1 MKSNMASSVT
11 LVYSAEHVAVEQKK
25 HVKNLIAVQSGVL
38 MPVHSVP
45 AQSTRSAF
53 TLIMVAIAHAVGIF
67 YLAQQN
73 LEALAPVKP
82 AQPMQVS
89 LIAPPAPEPEVVP
102 IIEPPKPVVQPKPK
116 LKKVV
121 EKIKPIEVP
130 AERMV
135 EATTVEV
142 KETTPEPVPAPV
154 QEAVEM
160 KAPPKVEP
168 VVVEEKIEPPKFGV
182 AYLQNPEPEY
192 PRMSKRLGE
201 EGRVLLH
208 VVVDT
213 QGNPTEVTLKKTSGH
228 ERLDEAA
235 IEAVKGWRFIPAMK
249 NKVAL
254 IAAVDVPVKFSLH

>member
-1 MKSNMASSVT
+1 MKSNIAAPVT
-11 LVYSAEHVAVEQKK
+11 LVYSAEHVATAQKK
-25 HVKNLIAVQSGVL
+25 PVKHVMAVQSDML
-38 MPVHSVP
+38 MPVQAVP
-45 AQSTRSAF
+45 ERPLVSKI
-53 TLIMVAIAHAVGIF
+53 TLLMVVLAHVAGIY
-67 YLAQQN
+67 YLAKHN
-73 LEALAPVKP
+73 LEKPAPVKP

-89 LIAPPAPEPEVVP
+89 LIAPPAPEPEIVP

-121 EKIKPIEVP
+121 EKIRPIEVP

-142 KETTPEPVPAPV
+142 TEATPDPTPAPV

-160 KAPPKVEP
+160 KAPPKAEP
-168 VVVEEKIEPPKFGV
+168 VVEEKVEPPKFGV

-208 VVVDT
+208 VLVDT
-213 QGNPTEVTLKKTSGH
+213 QGNPAEVKLKKTSGH
-228 ERLDEAA
+228 ERLDIAA
-235 IEAVKGWRFIPAMK
+235 IEAVKAWRFIPATK

-254 IAAVDVPVKFSLH
+254 SAYVDVPVKFSLQ

>member
-1 MKSNMASSVT
+1 MKSNIATPVT
-11 LVYSAEHVAVEQKK
+11 LVYSAEHVVSVQKK
-25 HVKNLIAVQSGVL
+25 PVKNLIAVQSEVL
-38 MPVHSVP
+38 MPVQPVLE
-45 AQSTRSAF
+45 R
-53 TLIMVAIAHAVGIF
+53 TLKSKIALLMVVLAHAASIY
-67 YLAQQN
+67 YLAKQN
-73 LEALAPVKP
+73 LETIEPVKP

-89 LIAPPAPEPEVVP
+89 LIAPPTPEPEVVP

-121 EKIKPIEVP
+121 EKIQPLEVP

-142 KETTPEPVPAPV
+142 KEATPDPVPPV
-154 QEAVEM
+154 QEVVEA
-160 KAPPKVEP
+160 KAPPKSEP

-201 EGRVLLH
+201 QGRVLLH

-213 QGNPTEVTLKKTSGH
+213 AGKPTEVTLKKSSGH

-235 IEAVKGWRFIPAMK
+235 IEAVKGWRFIPAMR

-254 IAAVDVPVKFSLH
+254 IAAVDVPVKFSLQ

>member
-1 MKSNMASSVT
+1 MKSNIATPMT
-11 LVYSAEHVAVEQKK
+11 LVYSAEYAATEQKK
-25 HVKNLIAVQSGVL
+25 PVKNLIAVQSGVL
-38 MPVHSVP
+38 MPAHSAPVR
-45 AQSTRSAF
+45 STKSVM
-53 TLIMVAIAHAVGIF
+53 TLVMVLIAHVVGIY
-67 YLAQQN
+67 YLATQS
-73 LEALAPVKP
+73 LEKATPIKL

-89 LIAPPAPEPEVVP
+89 LIAPPAPEPELVP

-121 EKIKPIEVP
+121 EKIQPVDVP

-142 KETTPEPVPAPV
+142 KEATPEPTPAPV
-154 QEAVEM
+154 QEAVVT
-160 KAPPKVEP
+160 KAPPKAEP
-168 VVVEEKIEPPKFGV
+168 VVEEKIEPPKFGV
-182 AYLQNPEPEY
+182 AYLQNPQPEY

-208 VVVDT
+208 VIVDT

-228 ERLDEAA
+228 ERLDGAA

-249 NKVAL
+249 NSVAL